1 MADSPWDDA
10 LGVEAPPA
18 APPPPTINPWDAV
31 LDTSWD
37 ESLDSSLTTQEKRV
51 AQPPELA
58 TPPLLREVQDINA
71 AAFNQAPHRTAM
83 DFLGAWDAQQEFTPE
98 QIDDAAHNS
107 LYRFG
112 DFMTRSGFD
121 RVPGMQQEKKQLRD
135 AHLALELAARLPV
148 PPDERKKLAK
158 ATVTKM
164 VQRRLGEIGEQVRGS
179 GGAGREEAER
189 LFGIGQRV
197 LQHLTEDDA
206 DKLYARALYESAVPP
221 VNSQEGKLMAE
232 APGMG
237 WTVWGPSAPGAEG
250 MMSPEQM
257 RIDLDQVFGDTLPL
271 LRDEMVR
278 EKTAFTLA
286 RRGLVAN
293 QPGYTPDGLNFT
305 LFVPGGTMERLTAG
319 KVQNDP
325 EAQQSILQVRRK
337 NGPLVANEYMKRLTE
352 ETLNTT
358 IRHIAD
364 VTSAPPGVDQANPQ
378 GALTPTQKE
387 EAGVWAVWADAF
399 KDIAGGLSQAA
410 AATDRALSSSRF
422 VRESIIPSL
431 MREYA
436 GDIDTSAQV
445 KTLAN
450 VLTTSLRMTKQM
462 LTGGT
467 GALRERVREIGLNP
481 DSPAAQQM
489 LMSIDQNIG
498 AGVQEYWKD
507 TYRKLDDDYAY
518 ISRWRK
524 GLEPWDS
531 KKMAEAAG
539 RIAFANLTMEGAELA
554 ALFVD
559 NPHEFAAQAAMGAV
573 IGRVA
578 GPVAGAL
585 GDAETA
591 ILNGWRLGN
600 DIKGVL
606 RRHPWKAK
614 KYIETAKRLVGE
626 GLKKGTAADTLN
638 NLTAVL
644 ETFME
649 RTAGDGVGRSL
660 GEVARIVKRAWPEL
674 RDGLGQEGYLM
685 GSKAI
690 PRNWLGQLGRMLGVV
705 KMPSKKLLNAIT
717 GPDETLD
724 KVLGVVKDLAGA
736 GPIARELEANVRAF
750 VEREGTAPTPEQLQ
764 TLLPE
769 RLADVDL
776 LMRAAENNGLS
787 DRSISKLWQRLTGG
801 PELDLNALA
810 GSVEDMLNQYTNGA
824 LGLIDSMGRWGIV
837 RDRATILVDTAF
849 KRLDMRS
856 QVLEYKLDQLR
867 QLREPGHPEV
877 DAQIKAVEAELFDLK
892 RRTNRLSEAK
902 ARILKHEPSEAW
914 NWAPE
919 DAEIL
924 FVEGPDG
931 KRLIDAETLELTL
944 QMHPALF
951 EGVLPESLYRPVQA
965 HQRNQTVRQA
975 VVSEIY
981 SIQNELRSASPSR
994 ASQLNTELSSL
1005 RTRLAELDLNPEA
1018 ANAPAPP
1025 VASSPGAPVQGPPSL
1040 FKSVRRP
1047 MPQTVLDDMAKRATE
1062 LEGVV
1067 QARRKELREA
1077 PGKDEAL
1084 LEWGAQLKEV
1094 EATIDRLV
1102 KGGAEKDDPV
1112 LAQRRAGAESLKTLI
1127 KKRKAAIREKLIT
1140 PSTVTEARIRLDDA
1154 VAAHKDHMA
1163 NAARRRKTGLVVY
1176 ELDPTRYR
1184 QVIGMVRHEGLTDL
1198 AREGINVLG
1207 SHREQAAVL
1216 KFARQYGNPYDAR
1229 WLPARHKAKLLHDQS
1244 QAMGWGFQSAVQ
1256 LSADFAEVLS
1266 RVPQSVRD
1274 IIGEAQRTGSPI
1286 DPALLD
1292 KYPDLKK
1299 VYKDANALNTVVDN
1313 MRFYVESE
1321 GRTFEEFLAF
1331 MEDVGWA
1338 PKHVVDSWR
1347 KGEYDP
1353 RLFAVGRREQFV
1365 TRKKARQKLQK
1376 EEQLGGHPELAAVAQ
1391 NQEELRFRR
1400 EPDKWRLRVQE
1411 TDRVVDRLFD
1421 SKEDLDAYMAEVY
1434 GRDAWKDIGGAE
1446 KGKHTGRTIYN
1457 EPITIG
1463 TPLTPE
1469 ERAVNGEIFGNT
1481 AEKRVIRMEGLM
1493 KNSYLNALSSA
1504 LNAFGGMVVTPE
1516 QYAAERLS
1524 RFADQYVPV
1533 RDNPE
1538 IYGALAGKYVHR
1550 RVLGTL
1556 AEAARTFETFNGV
1569 LKGFIEGIETTGPGN
1584 KILSTLGRAASKW
1597 DEIAKSNLILK
1608 SPRALGANIL
1618 FNFLSA
1624 KLAGA
1629 NRFLSVEGMGMFW
1642 EKVIKERPG
1651 KKLRISPLPQKD
1663 PTEIAWGRLRDNVLR
1678 RARGQGLIGGLFEAE
1693 NEAVREMGRRIFG
1706 LVPEE
1711 RDKLTALQARR
1722 QQIYEQVR
1730 AAKLAGGKGQD
1741 ALLSRLDRDMVAIE
1755 EAVREMNAGWLK
1767 RVGRKLSS
1775 FFIETGKRD
1784 AIGRPTNQW
1793 WNDYKRFY
1801 NHIDEASKVLMFQEL
1816 VDDQGIPDDV
1826 AAGRIKLFA
1835 QDYAGLPPI
1844 VRRVSK
1850 SGINSLITSFPAEA
1864 YRIGFNGLMHAPN
1877 NFLSIMM
1884 AIPFLNLTQ
1893 FATAGIGVDRALA
1906 MLEARGQKSGMD
1918 KLAALFTD
1926 VYTVDP
1932 RRRAITGSMGFSSL
1946 LPFGTLFR
1954 EKGLLGQMYDKMVSP
1969 DTKGM
1974 LAETGRATTGFL
1986 SNFVGS
1992 GPKFNWIGYW
2002 LTGKDPQ
2009 TGQVLIDDKM
2019 PLVDK
2024 IKAMGSLLGKDTL
2037 PPLAPGGR
2045 DWEALQRGGRAGVS
2059 PKTGRLR
2066 GADEPITALV
2076 RGVTGVTVRGTVAE
2090 KLGAL
2095 LGIGT
2100 RARDPVLVDDDD
2112 LIIKAGYDAE
2122 KAMPQLLGTPP
2133 SGAAQYGE
2141 HNELRDLV
2149 LRTQD
2154 PSLTDEQ
2161 RKRADKDAEALY
2173 KQMHRF
2179 ELNSV
2184 KGAVSVTER
2193 EFRLFKAK
2201 VLQDDPAG
2209 WFATLPMHVQAAAL
2223 ANIDQWGVRDDKI
2236 RELLKRSQF
2245 SDGMQ
2250 IRTPSDPQLVQ
2261 YAIDILDQ
2269 RLKVPG
2275 HNPRLDGHREW
2286 LQKLKVIAGAREMEA
2301 AAKAPLREMI
2311 KKAVRKKLAQ

>member
-1 MADSPWDDA
+1 MADPFEEAFGGPPVDA
-10 LGVEAPPA
+10 PA
-18 APPPPTINPWDAV
+18 APAPAMDLFEAAYDDPFA
-31 LDTSWD
+31 
-37 ESLDSSLTTQEKRV
+37 EALDSSLTTQEKRV

-58 TPPLLREVQDINA
+58 TTPLLREVQDINA

-112 DFMTRSGFD
+112 EFMTLSGFD

-148 PPDERKKLAK
+148 PPDERKKLAH

-206 DKLYARALYESAVPP
+206 DKLYARALYESAIPP

-305 LFVPGGTMERLTAG
+305 LFVPGGTLERLTAG
-319 KVQNDP
+319 KVQHDP
-325 EAQQSILQVRRK
+325 EAQASILQVRRK
-337 NGPLVANEYMKRLTE
+337 SGPLIANEYMKRLTDE
-352 ETLNTT
+352 VLNTT
-358 IRHIAD
+358 IKHIAD

-467 GALRERVREIGLNP
+467 AALRERVKQMGQNP

-524 GLEPWDS
+524 GLDPWDS

-559 NPHEFAAQAAMGAV
+559 NPHEFVAQATMGAV

-600 DIKGVL
+600 DIKSVI
-606 RRHPWKAK
+606 RRQPWKVK

-685 GSKAI
+685 GSKTI

-736 GPIARELEANVRAF
+736 GPVARELHANVRMF
-750 VEREGTAPTPEQLQ
+750 VEREGVAPTPEQLQ

-776 LMRAAENNGLS
+776 LMKAAENNGLS
-787 DRSISKLWQRLTGG
+787 DRSISKLWQRMTGG

-810 GSVEDMLNQYTNGA
+810 GSVEDMLSQYTNGA

-837 RDRATILVDTAF
+837 RDQATILVDTAF
-849 KRLDMRS
+849 KRLDMRG

-892 RRTNRLSEAK
+892 RRTNRISEAK

-924 FVEGPDG
+924 FAEGPDG
-931 KRLIDAETLELTL
+931 KRLIDGETLELTL
-944 QMHPALF
+944 QMHPGLF
-951 EGVLPESLYRPVQA
+951 EGVLPESLYRS
-965 HQRNQTVRQA
+965 T
-975 VVSEIY
+975 
-981 SIQNELRSASPSR
+981 
-994 ASQLNTELSSL
+994 
-1005 RTRLAELDLNPEA
+1005 
-1018 ANAPAPP
+1018 
-1025 VASSPGAPVQGPPSL
+1025 
-1040 FKSVRRP
+1040 RRP
-1047 MPQTVLDDMAKRATE
+1047 MPQNVLDDMAKRATE

-1084 LEWGAQLKEV
+1084 VEWGSQLKEV

-1127 KKRKAAIREKLIT
+1127 NERKVAIREKLVT
-1140 PSTVTEARIRLDDA
+1140 PSTVTEARVRLDDA

-1184 QVIGMVRHEGLTDL
+1184 QVINMVRHGGLTDL

-1256 LSADFAEVLS
+1256 LSADFAEVLN

-1274 IIGEAQRTGSPI
+1274 IIGEAQRTGKPI
-1286 DPALLD
+1286 DPAMLD

-1299 VYKDANALNTVVDN
+1299 VYKDANALNTVADN

-1400 EPDKWRLRVQE
+1400 EPGKWRLRVQE

-1421 SKEDLDAYMAEVY
+1421 SKEDLNAYMAEVY

-1469 ERAVNGEIFGNT
+1469 EQAGNDEIFGNT

-1516 QYAAERLS
+1516 QYAAERLN

-1533 RDNPE
+1533 RDNPDV
-1538 IYGALAGKYVHR
+1538 YGALAGKYVHR

-1584 KILSTLGRAASKW
+1584 KILGAVGRTFNKW

-1663 PTEIAWGRLRDNVLR
+1663 PAEIAWGRLRDNVLR

-1711 RDKLTALQARR
+1711 RDKLTALQVRR
-1722 QQIYEQVR
+1722 QQIYEEVR

-1793 WNDYKRFY
+1793 WNDYRRFY

-1844 VRRVSK
+1844 VRRISK

-1926 VYTVDP
+1926 IYTVDP

-1954 EKGLLGQMYDKMVSP
+1954 EKGLLGQFFDKMVSP

-1974 LAETGRATTGFL
+1974 LAETGRAATGFL

-1992 GPKFNWIGYW
+1992 APKFNWIGYW

-2024 IKAMGSLLGKDTL
+2024 IKAMGSLLGKDTM

-2045 DWEALQRGGRAGVS
+2045 DWEAMQRGGRAGVS

-2066 GADEPITALV
+2066 GADEPVTAFV
-2076 RGVTGVTVRGTVAE
+2076 RGMTGITVRGTVAE

-2122 KAMPQLLGTPP
+2122 KAMPQILGVPA
-2133 SGAAQYGE
+2133 GQAAQYGE

-2149 LRTQD
+2149 LRTKD

-2161 RKRADKDAEALY
+2161 RARADKDAEALY
-2173 KQMHRF
+2173 KQMHQF
-2179 ELNSV
+2179 EIGEM
-2184 KGAVSVTER
+2184 KGAVSITDR

-2209 WFATLPMHVQAAAL
+2209 WFATLPVHVQAAAL
-2223 ANIDQWGVRDDKI
+2223 AIIDQWGVRDDKI

-2245 SDGMQ
+2245 SDNMQ
-2250 IRTPSDPQLVQ
+2250 IRTPVDPQLVQ
-2261 YAIDILDQ
+2261 TAIDILDQ

-2275 HNPRLDGHREW
+2275 HNPRLDEHRAW
-2286 LQKLKVIAGAREMEA
+2286 LQKLKVISGAHEMEA
-2301 AAKAPLREMI
+2301 AVKAPLREMI